1 MSAMQE
7 IEWEECLLEPR
18 RDKAVEREIRKAGGF
33 VLPTISFFQPC
44 PWLARSSGTSYRT
57 RQLVHTDLALA
68 DLIFLVVSQD
78 NSCRF
83 CYGSQRS
90 LLRIQGFDEER
101 IQRLEDMSFTA
112 EDDPRERLA
121 LDFARQVSRAN
132 PPPAAA
138 EKHALREAGYSE
150 ESVKEIAYVAAFTVM
165 GNPDH
170 DPARDAARAAT
181 RGALV
186 REAVPTPGRDVP
198 PLVLS
203 SSAGEW
209 QTWAMKSDTP
219 SYHGYRFPPEIISH
233 AVWLYH
239 RFCVSFRDV
248 EDLLAQRGI
257 TVSYEAI
264 RLWCIQFGS
273 EYARRLKRRQ
283 GRLGDTWH
291 LDEVFVTIQGQ
302 RHYLW
307 RAVDQDGDVI
317 DILVQSRRDRRA
329 AKRFIRKLL
338 KGQGSKPG
346 WLVTDK
352 LRSYRAAHREVMPS
366 VVYST
371 ERYGNNRAEVSH
383 QPTRQRERQMRRFKS
398 PGQAQRFL
406 SVHGLV
412 RNLFHVG
419 RHLLRAEHHR
429 ELRGRSFLIWDAVTI
444 AA

>member
-1 MSAMQE
+1 
-7 IEWEECLLEPR
+7 
-18 RDKAVEREIRKAGGF
+18 
-33 VLPTISFFQPC
+33 
-44 PWLARSSGTSYRT
+44 
-57 RQLVHTDLALA
+57 
-68 DLIFLVVSQD
+68 
-78 NSCRF
+78 
-83 CYGSQRS
+83 
-90 LLRIQGFDEER
+90 
-101 IQRLEDMSFTA
+101 
-112 EDDPRERLA
+112 
-121 LDFARQVSRAN
+121 
-132 PPPAAA
+132 
-138 EKHALREAGYSE
+138 
-150 ESVKEIAYVAAFTVM
+150 
-165 GNPDH
+165 
-170 DPARDAARAAT
+170 
-181 RGALV
+181 
-186 REAVPTPGRDVP
+186 
-198 PLVLS
+198 
-203 SSAGEW
+203 
-209 QTWAMKSDTP
+209 MKSDTP
-219 SYHGYRFPPEIISH
+219 IYHGYRFPPEIISH

-302 RHYLW
+302 RHDLW

-338 KGQGSKPG
+338 KGQGSEPG

-383 QPTRQRERQMRRFKS
+383 QPTIWHYV
-398 PGQAQRFL
+398 A
-406 SVHGLV
+406 
-412 RNLFHVG
+412 
-419 RHLLRAEHHR
+419 
-429 ELRGRSFLIWDAVTI
+429 LRGTTRHYVAQECPLHLVGGGVSPLLIACSRFSREPDCMLRVLDCVVVPSPMTTENVTNRTVKAPPKTGQN
-444 AA
+444 AAPGGISRPQLALRGTSLEH

>member
-1 MSAMQE
+1 MN
-7 IEWEECLLEPR
+7 L
-18 RDKAVEREIRKAGGF
+18 
-33 VLPTISFFQPC
+33 T
-44 PWLARSSGTSYRT
+44 
-57 RQLVHTDLALA
+57 
-68 DLIFLVVSQD
+68 VV
-78 NSCRF
+78 NPIK
-83 CYGSQRS
+83 
-90 LLRIQGFDEER
+90 L
-101 IQRLEDMSFTA
+101 A
-112 EDDPRERLA
+112 EDIAMLDHFTGGRVFVGFSRGNTPRWTATFGQHIDVMSTKSDRSEADTRNRAVFYQNWEIVKRLWTQETVQLQDGVWKVPKSVPWEFYPTRDFRHRRRRGREPDPGG
-121 LDFARQVSRAN
+121 DRAA
-132 PPPAAA
+132 PATTAPPAPVCPIQLQHGNGQVLGARG
-138 EKHALREAGYSE
+138 REDGVAGPQ
-150 ESVKEIAYVAAFTVM
+150 
-165 GNPDH
+165 GQ
-170 DPARDAARAAT
+170 
-181 RGALV
+181 
-186 REAVPTPGRDVP
+186 GR
-198 PLVLS
+198 LSKVLS

-209 QTWAMKSDTP
+209 QTWPMKSDTP